1 MGGGEETVL
10 GQITSVYGVQ
20 GWVKVY
26 SYTEPRDN
34 IFQYPNW
41 TLVDGRS
48 QSRKV
53 RVVAGKPHG
62 KTLIARLE
70 GVEGRDQA
78 AELCGLDIRVE
89 TSELP
94 PLAEGEYYWYQ
105 LQGLRVRTADEGHD
119 LGVVD
124 HLIET
129 GSNDVLVVRADAA
142 SMDGRERMIPFL
154 PEDIVRSVNLGEGIL
169 EADWDPEF

>member
-1 MGGGEETVL
+1 MGVEETVL

-41 TLVDGRS
+41 ALADGRS
-48 QSRKV
+48 RSRTV
-53 RVVAGKPHG
+53 RVLAGKPHG
-62 KTLIARLE
+62 KTLIARLD
-70 GVEGRDQA
+70 GVESREQA
-78 AELCGLDIRVE
+78 SELCGLDIRVD

-94 PLAEGEYYWYQ
+94 PLGDGEYYWYQ
-105 LQGLRVRTADEGHD
+105 LQGLRVRTAVENQD

-129 GSNDVLVVRADAA
+129 GSNDVLVVHADAT
-142 SMDGRERMIPFL
+142 SMDGRERMVPFL
-154 PEDIVRSVNLGEGIL
+154 PGDIVQSVNLEEGVL
-169 EADWDPEF
+169 VADWDPEF